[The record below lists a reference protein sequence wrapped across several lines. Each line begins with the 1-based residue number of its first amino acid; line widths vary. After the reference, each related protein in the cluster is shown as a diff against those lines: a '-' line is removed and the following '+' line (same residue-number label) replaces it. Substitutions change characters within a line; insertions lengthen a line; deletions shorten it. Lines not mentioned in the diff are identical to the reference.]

1 MVTKGDYKKIM
12 VPFDGSKFSQKALEM
27 AIEISKKFSAS
38 LYLITIMDISSVR
51 PPGAILGSQKKV
63 IAKSLDVI
71 KSAAKYEAEKILSEK
86 ASICKK
92 NDVDVHYEVLD
103 GAPSN
108 ALLKLIKKWDMDLVV
123 IGSHGLSGFSKIK
136 ALGSVSR
143 KVSELADCPVLIV
156 H

>member
-12 VPFDGSKFSQKALEM
+12 VPFDGSKFSQKALEI

-38 LYLITIMDISSVR
+38 LYLITIIDISSVS
-51 PPGAILGSQKKV
+51 PPGALLGSQKKM
-63 IAKSLDVI
+63 ITKSLDII

-92 NDVDVHYEVLD
+92 NGADVHYEVLD
-103 GAPSN
+103 GVPSDEI
-108 ALLKLIKKWDMDLVV
+108 LKLIKKWDVDLVV
-123 IGSHGLSGFSKIK
+123 IGSQGLSGFSKIK

-143 KVSELADCPVLIV
+143 RVSELASCPVLIS